1 MLPAKQKLT
10 YFLYVRKSTDVEDKQ
25 VLSVAAQI
33 TELKEFA
40 ARMGI
45 YIVDVIIEKETAK
58 KPGRKKFNK
67 MLERIETGEA
77 NGILAWMPDRLS
89 RNSIDS
95 GKIIY
100 MLDQNILLDLKFPHF
115 WFENTP
121 QGKYMLANEFNASKQ
136 YVDNLS
142 LNTKRGLRQMVRDGR
157 YPRGAPLGYYNDM
170 RSKTIKIDRKTAP
183 IVCQA
188 FELYARGDKR
198 LDEIADFLFAHGL
211 HTKRG
216 MVRGKKTTGNK
227 PHSRTRVARM
237 LANPFY
243 YGHFRYLGEIHEG
256 KHKGIISKQLFDQ
269 VQNVLKRRGKPTRK
283 TNDPLPLCGLVYCS
297 CGMMFT
303 AETRIK
309 RQKNGNVHVYVY
321 YRCTRKSKTAVCREP
336 HIRAE
341 ELDKQLSALLLCY
354 AMPASWAGKLRE
366 LIDKDEASE
375 KADFVHRVAGDKE
388 AIARL
393 SEKMQRLLDSYL
405 DGDVERELYQDKRAE
420 ILGKK
425 KSLEEQIEQATLGV
439 SAWVEP
445 MKQWIETAVSI
456 CKIAKGDDLSAKKSL
471 CLEIFGSNLQIR
483 QKEVAINDDQFL
495 NSPQKNC
502 WSALRAASEKAARSG
517 DRFRFSSDLVR
528 VRRIELRSQVWKTYI
543 LTAVLH
549 PRMVI
554 L

>member
-183 IVCQA
+183 IVRQA

-198 LDEIADFLFAHGL
+198 LDEIADFLFTHGI
-211 HTKRG
+211 HTKKG

-243 YGHFRYLGEIHEG
+243 YGHFRYLGEVHEG

-269 VQNVLKRRGKPTRK
+269 VQTVLERRGKPTRK
-283 TNDPLPLCGLVYCS
+283 TNDPLPLCGLVHCS

-309 RQKNGNVHVYVY
+309 RQKNGNVHVYAY
-321 YRCTRKSKTAVCREP
+321 YRCTRKSKTVVCREP

-341 ELDKQLSALLLCY
+341 ELDRQLSALLFRY
-354 AMPASWAGKLRE
+354 AMPASWADKLRE

-388 AIARL
+388 TIARL

-425 KSLEEQIEQATLGV
+425 KLLEEKIEQATLGV
-439 SAWVEP
+439 STWVEP

-456 CKIAKGDDLSAKKSL
+456 RKIAKGDDLNAKKSL

-483 QKEVAINDDQFL
+483 QKEVVINDDHFL

-528 VRRIELRSQVWKTYI
+528 FYAQVRTNFETK
-543 LTAVLH
+543 AK
-549 PRMVI
+549 
-554 L
+554 

>member
-183 IVCQA
+183 IVRQA

-198 LDEIADFLFAHGL
+198 LDEIADFLFTHGI
-211 HTKRG
+211 HTKKG

-243 YGHFRYLGEIHEG
+243 YGHFRYLGEVHEG

-269 VQNVLKRRGKPTRK
+269 VQTVLERRGKPTRK
-283 TNDPLPLCGLVYCS
+283 TNDPLPLCGLVHCS

-309 RQKNGNVHVYVY
+309 RQKNGNVHVYAY
-321 YRCTRKSKTAVCREP
+321 YRCTRKSKTVVCREP

-341 ELDKQLSALLLCY
+341 ELDRQLSALLFRY
-354 AMPASWAGKLRE
+354 AMPASWADKLRE

-388 AIARL
+388 TIARL

-425 KSLEEQIEQATLGV
+425 KLLEEKIEQATLGV
-439 SAWVEP
+439 STWVEP

-456 CKIAKGDDLSAKKSL
+456 RKIAKGDDLNAKKSL

-483 QKEVAINDDQFL
+483 QKEVVINDDHFL

-528 VRRIELRSQVWKTYI
+528 VGRIELPSQVWKTCI
-543 LTAVLH
+543 LAAVLH
-549 PRMVI
+549 PQCI
-554 L
+554 LL